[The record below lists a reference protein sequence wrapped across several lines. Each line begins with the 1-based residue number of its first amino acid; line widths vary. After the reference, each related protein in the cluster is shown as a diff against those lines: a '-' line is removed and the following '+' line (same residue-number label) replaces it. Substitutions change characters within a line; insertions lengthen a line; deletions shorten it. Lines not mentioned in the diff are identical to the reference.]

1 WILPPPGATSW
12 SKLLSYIEFLS
23 EFLPRLASGAG
34 MTVMVMICA
43 TLLAVFI
50 SLLFGLMRLSSNF
63 AIQGTAT
70 VYIEFFRGTSLLV
83 QLYWIYYVL
92 PLMGLT
98 LTPFV
103 SGVLALGLNF
113 GAYGAE
119 IVRGGIQSVPR
130 GQYEAA
136 LALNMS
142 PAKRMRRIIIPQTFP
157 LILPP
162 AANLT
167 VELLKATALVA
178 LITVVDLMFVAKQI
192 NATTWL
198 SAQVFGTALIVYYV
212 MARFALIPFL
222 RWLEVL
228 AARMVGKA

>member
-1 WILPPPGATSW
+1 M
-12 SKLLSYIEFLS
+12 SYLDFLS
-23 EFLPRLASGAG
+23 EFLPKLVNGAG
-34 MTVMVMICA
+34 MTVMVMIGA

-50 SLLFGLMRLSSNF
+50 SMVFGLMRLSSNW

-119 IVRGGIQSVPR
+119 IVRGGIQAVPR

-142 PAKRMRRIIIPQTFP
+142 PAARMRRIIIPQTFP

-198 SAQVFGTALIVYYV
+198 SAQVFGTALIIYYV

-228 AARMVGKA
+228 AARKVGKIGG

>member
-1 WILPPPGATSW
+1 MSFFDFLAEHLPSLTTGALTTIL
-12 SKLLSYIEFLS
+12 
-23 EFLPRLASGAG
+23 
-34 MTVMVMICA
+34 VMICA
-43 TLLAVFI
+43 TMLAVFI
-50 SLLFGLMRLSSNF
+50 SILFGLMRLSKGF
-63 AIQGTAT
+63 VIQGVAT

-92 PLMGLT
+92 PLFGLT
-98 LTPFV
+98 LSPFT
-103 SGVLALGLNF
+103 SGVIALGLNF

-119 IVRGGIQSVPR
+119 IVRGGIQAVPR

-136 LALNMS
+136 RALNMS
-142 PAKRMRRIIIPQTFP
+142 PSARMRRIILPQTFP

-167 VELLKATALVA
+167 VELLKATSLVA
-178 LITVVDLMFVAKQI
+178 LITVVDLMFVARQI

-198 SAQVFGTALIVYYV
+198 SAQVFGTALIIYYV
-212 MARFALIPFL
+212 MARFALTPFL

>member
-1 WILPPPGATSW
+1 M
-12 SKLLSYIEFLS
+12 SYWDFLV
-23 EFLPRLASGAG
+23 EFLPKLTNGALTTI
-34 MTVMVMICA
+34 MVMVCS
-43 TLLAVFI
+43 TVVAVAI
-50 SLLFGLMRLSSNF
+50 SLAFGLMRLSKNITVQTF
-63 AIQGTAT
+63 AT

-92 PLMGLT
+92 PLMGVT
-98 LTPFV
+98 FSPFT
-103 SGVLALGLNF
+103 SGVMALGLNF

-119 IVRGGIQSVPR
+119 IVRGGIQSVAR
-130 GQYEAA
+130 GQWEAA
-136 LALNMS
+136 RALNMS
-142 PAKRMRRIIIPQTFP
+142 AAQRMWRIIIPQTYTI
-157 LILPP
+157 ILPP

-198 SAQVFGTALIVYYV
+198 SAQVFGTALFVYYV
-212 MARFALIPFL
+212 IARFALTPFL

-228 AARMVGKA
+228 AARRVGQT